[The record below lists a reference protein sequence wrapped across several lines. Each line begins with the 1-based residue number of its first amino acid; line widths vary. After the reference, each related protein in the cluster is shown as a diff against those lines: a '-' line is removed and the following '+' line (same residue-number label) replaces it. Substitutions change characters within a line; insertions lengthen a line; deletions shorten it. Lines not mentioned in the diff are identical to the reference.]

1 VADDIKGNPVARYLG
16 PKAKLSRREGTDL
29 FLKSA
34 RRSISDKAKF
44 DSKPGQHGRTSG
56 ARTSDFGLQLR
67 EKQKVKRMYGI
78 LERQFRRYF
87 AEADRRKGNTGANL
101 LSLLESRLDNVV
113 YRMGFGSTR
122 AEARQL
128 VSHKAMTVNGQSVNI
143 PSYMVKA
150 GDVVAVRDKSKAQTR
165 IAEALQLAQQV
176 GMPAWVEVN
185 IEKAT
190 GTFKKSPD
198 RDEFGADINE
208 SLIVELYS
216 R

>member
-1 VADDIKGNPVARYLG
+1 VARYIG

-34 RRSISDKAKF
+34 RRSLESKCKL

-56 ARTSDFGLQLR
+56 ARTSDYGNQLR
-67 EKQKVKRMYGI
+67 EKQKVKRMYGV

-87 AEADRRKGNTGANL
+87 AEADRRKGNTGETL
-101 LSLLESRLDNVV
+101 LQLLESRLDNVV
-113 YRMGFGSTR
+113 YRLGFASTR

-128 VSHKAMTVNGQSVNI
+128 VSHKAIVVNGHVVNI
-143 PSYMVKA
+143 PSYAVRV
-150 GDVVAVRDKSKAQTR
+150 GDVVSVREKAKKQVR
-165 IAEALQLAQQV
+165 IAEALSLAEQS
-176 GMPAWVEVN
+176 GFPMWVSVD
-185 IEKAT
+185 A
-190 GTFKKSPD
+190 KKMEGSLKTLPD
-198 RDEFGADINE
+198 RSDYNQEVNE

>member
-1 VADDIKGNPVARYLG
+1 MARYLG

-56 ARTSDFGLQLR
+56 QRTSDFGLQLR
-67 EKQKVKRMYGI
+67 EKQKVKRMYGV

-87 AEADRRKGNTGANL
+87 EEADRRKGNSGSNL
-101 LSLLESRLDNVV
+101 LALLESRLDNVV
-113 YRMGFGSTR
+113 YRMGFASTR

-128 VSHKAMTVNGQSVNI
+128 VSHKAILINGQSNNI
-143 PSYMVKA
+143 PSAVVKV
-150 GDVVAVRDKSKAQTR
+150 GDLISVREKSKKQLR
-165 IAEALQLAQQV
+165 IAEALQLATQI
-176 GMPAWVEVN
+176 GLPAWVEVSVDKV
-185 IEKAT
+185 E
-190 GTFKKSPD
+190 GVFKKSPD

>member
-1 VADDIKGNPVARYLG
+1 MARYLG

-56 ARTSDFGLQLR
+56 QRMSDFGLQLR
-67 EKQKVKRMYGI
+67 EKQKVKRMYGV

-87 AEADRRKGNTGANL
+87 AMADQQKGNTGNNL

-128 VSHKAMTVNGQSVNI
+128 VSHKAITVNGHQVNI
-143 PSYMVKA
+143 PSYLVKS
-150 GDVVAVRDKSKAQTR
+150 GDVVGVREKSKKQGR
-165 IAEALQLAQQV
+165 VLEALQLATQV
-176 GMPAWVEVN
+176 GMPAWVDVN
-185 IEKAT
+185 IDKAE
-190 GTFKKSPD
+190 GIFKKAPD
-198 RDEFGADINE
+198 RDEFAADINE

>member
-1 VADDIKGNPVARYLG
+1 VARYLG
-16 PKAKLSRREGTDL
+16 PKCKLSRREGTDL

-34 RRSISDKAKF
+34 RRSIADKSKF

-56 ARTSDFGLQLR
+56 QRMSDFGLQLR
-67 EKQKVKRMYGI
+67 EKQKVKRMYGV

-87 AEADRRKGNTGANL
+87 AMADQQKGNTGSNL

-128 VSHKAMTVNGQSVNI
+128 VSHKAITVNGHQVNI
-143 PSYMVKA
+143 PSYLVKA
-150 GDVVAVRDKSKAQTR
+150 GDVVSVREKSKKQGR
-165 IAEALQLAQQV
+165 VIEALQLATQV
-176 GMPAWVEVN
+176 GMPAWVDVN
-185 IEKAT
+185 IDKAE
-190 GTFKKSPD
+190 GIFKKAPD
-198 RDEFGADINE
+198 RDEFAADINE

>member
-1 VADDIKGNPVARYLG
+1 MARYTG

-34 RRSISDKAKF
+34 RRSLDSKCKL

-56 ARTSDFGLQLR
+56 ARTSDYGNQLR

-87 AEADRRKGNTGANL
+87 AEADRRKGNTGETL
-101 LSLLESRLDNVV
+101 LKLLEARLDNVV

-122 AEARQL
+122 AESRQL
-128 VSHKAMTVNGQSVNI
+128 VSHKAFTVNGIVVNI
-143 PSYMVKA
+143 ASYQVKP
-150 GDVVAVRDKSKAQTR
+150 GDVVAVREKAKKQAR
-165 IAEALQLAQQV
+165 ILEALSLAEQI
-176 GMPAWVEVN
+176 GFPSWVSVDAKKME
-185 IEKAT
+185 A
-190 GTFKKSPD
+190 TFKAVPD
-198 RDEFGADINE
+198 RGEIAADVNE

>member
-1 VADDIKGNPVARYLG
+1 MARYLG
-16 PKAKLSRREGTDL
+16 PKGKLSRREGTDL

-56 ARTSDFGLQLR
+56 TRTSDYGLQLR
-67 EKQKVKRMYGI
+67 EKQKVKRMYGV
-78 LERQFRRYF
+78 LEKQFRRYF
-87 AEADRRKGNTGANL
+87 EEAERRKGNTGANL
-101 LSLLESRLDNVV
+101 LSVLESRLDNVV

-143 PSYMVKA
+143 PSYMVKV
-150 GDVVAVRDKSKAQTR
+150 GDIIAVREKSKKQTR
-165 IAEALQLAQQV
+165 IAEALELAKQV
-176 GMPAWVEVN
+176 GLPAWVDVN
-185 IEKAT
+185 SDKGE
-190 GTFKKSPD
+190 GVFKKSPD
-198 RDEFGADINE
+198 RDEFAADINE

>member
-1 VADDIKGNPVARYLG
+1 MAKYIG

-34 RRSISDKAKF
+34 RRSIADKAKF

-56 ARTSDFGLQLR
+56 QRTSDYGLQLR
-67 EKQKVKRMYGI
+67 EKQKVKRIYGV

-87 AEADRRKGNTGANL
+87 AEADRRRGNTGENL

-113 YRMGFGSTR
+113 YRMGFASTR

-128 VSHKAMTVNGQSVNI
+128 VSHKAIFVNGNPVNI
-143 PSYMVKA
+143 PSYSVKA
-150 GDVVAVRDKSKAQTR
+150 GDVVSVREKSKNQAR
-165 IAEALQLAQQV
+165 VIEALQLAGQI
-176 GMPAWVEVN
+176 GFPAWVEVDTA
-185 IEKAT
+185 KSQ
-190 GTFKKSPD
+190 GVFKKSPD

>member
-1 VADDIKGNPVARYLG
+1 MARYIG

-34 RRSISDKAKF
+34 RRGLDSKCKL

-56 ARTSDFGLQLR
+56 ARPSDYGLQLR

-87 AEADRRKGNTGANL
+87 EEAERRKGNTGENL
-101 LSLLESRLDNVV
+101 LQLLESRLDNVV

-128 VSHKAMTVNGQSVNI
+128 VGHRAVTLNGQQVNI
-143 PSYMVKA
+143 PSMLVRPN
-150 GDVVAVRDKSKAQTR
+150 DVVAVVERARKQARVQDALNLAEQTGFPGWVSVDKNKM
-165 IAEALQLAQQV
+165 EGV
-176 GMPAWVEVN
+176 
-185 IEKAT
+185 
-190 GTFKKSPD
+190 FKQMPD
-198 RDEFGADINE
+198 RGDLAGDINE

>member
-1 VADDIKGNPVARYLG
+1 VARYIG

-29 FLKSA
+29 SLKSA
-34 RRSISDKAKF
+34 RRSLDSKCKL

-56 ARTSDFGLQLR
+56 ARTSDYGLQLR
-67 EKQKVKRMYGI
+67 EKQKVKRMYGV

-87 AEADRRKGNTGANL
+87 AEAARRRGNTGEKL
-101 LSLLESRLDNVV
+101 LQLLECRLDNVV

-128 VSHKAMTVNGQSVNI
+128 VSHKAILVNGQCVNI
-143 PSYMVKA
+143 PSAMVRPN
-150 GDVVAVRDKSKAQTR
+150 DVIAVREKSKKQAR
-165 IAEALQLAQQV
+165 IQDSLNLAEQGGL
-176 GMPAWVEVN
+176 PAWVSVDKNKSEGVF
-185 IEKAT
+185 KAI
-190 GTFKKSPD
+190 PD
-198 RDEFGADINE
+198 RSDLSAEINE

>member
-1 VADDIKGNPVARYLG
+1 VARYTG

-29 FLKSA
+29 FLKSS
-34 RRSISDKAKF
+34 RRSLADKCKL

-56 ARTSDFGLQLR
+56 QRTSDYGLQLR

-87 AEADRRKGNTGANL
+87 EMAERRKGNTGANL
-101 LSLLESRLDNVV
+101 LALLECRLDNVV
-113 YRMGFGSTR
+113 YRMGLASTR

-128 VSHKAMTVNGQSVNI
+128 VGHKAITVNGTTLNI
-143 PSYMVKA
+143 PSA
-150 GDVVAVRDKSKAQTR
+150 QIRPNDVVSIR
-165 IAEALQLAQQV
+165 
-176 GMPAWVEVN
+176 
-185 IEKAT
+185 EKAKKQVRVQDSLSLAEQSGFPSWVSVDKT
-190 GTFKKSPD
+190 KMEGIFKSVPERSD
-198 RDEFGADINE
+198 IAADVNE

>member
-1 VADDIKGNPVARYLG
+1 MARYLG

-34 RRSISDKAKF
+34 RRAISDKAKF

-56 ARTSDFGLQLR
+56 TRTSDFGLQLR
-67 EKQKVKRMYGI
+67 EKQKVKRMYGV
-78 LERQFRRYF
+78 LEKQFRRYF
-87 AEADRRKGNTGANL
+87 EEADRRKGNTGANL
-101 LSLLESRLDNVV
+101 LFLLECRLDNVV

-128 VSHKAMTVNGQSVNI
+128 VSHKAITVNGISVNI
-143 PSYMVKA
+143 PSYMVKT
-150 GDVVAVRDKSKAQTR
+150 GDVVAVREKSKKQAR
-165 IAEALQLAQQV
+165 ITEALELAKQV
-176 GMPAWVEVN
+176 GLPAWVDVN
-185 IEKAT
+185 ADKAE
-190 GTFKKSPD
+190 GTFKKVPD
-198 RDEFGADINE
+198 RDEFAADVNE

>member
-1 VADDIKGNPVARYLG
+1 MARYTG

-29 FLKSA
+29 FLKSS
-34 RRSISDKAKF
+34 RRGLDSKCKL

-67 EKQKVKRMYGI
+67 EKQKVKRMYGV

-87 AEADRRKGNTGANL
+87 AEAERRRGNTGENL
-101 LSLLESRLDNVV
+101 LKLLECRLDNVV
-113 YRMGFGSTR
+113 YRMGYASTR

-128 VSHKAMTVNGQSVNI
+128 VSHKAILVNGKAINI
-143 PSYMVKA
+143 PSALVRPN
-150 GDVVAVRDKSKAQTR
+150 DVVAIREKSRKQAR
-165 IAEALQLAQQV
+165 IQDALNLAEQG
-176 GMPAWVEVN
+176 GMPSWVSVDKTKMEGVF
-185 IEKAT
+185 KAV
-190 GTFKKSPD
+190 PD
-198 RDEFGADINE
+198 RADLSSDINE

>member
-1 VADDIKGNPVARYLG
+1 VARYIG

-34 RRSISDKAKF
+34 RRSLADKCKL

-56 ARTSDFGLQLR
+56 ARTSDYGNQLR
-67 EKQKVKRMYGI
+67 EKQKVKRIYGV

-87 AEADRRKGNTGANL
+87 AEADRRKGNTGEKL
-101 LSLLESRLDNVV
+101 LQLLESRLDNVV

-128 VSHKAMTVNGQSVNI
+128 VSHKAVTVNGAVLNI
-143 PSYMVKA
+143 PSAQIKA
-150 GDVVAVRDKSKAQTR
+150 GDVVAVREKSKSQAR
-165 IAEALQLAQQV
+165 IVDSLQLAEQN
-176 GMPAWVEVN
+176 GMPSWVTVDSKKMEGV
-185 IEKAT
+185 
-190 GTFKKSPD
+190 FKQAPD
-198 RDEFGADINE
+198 RADIAGDINE